1 MPESL
6 PESWLTP
13 IDSYCERLGPGFWA
27 EPLNAAKN
35 GAFLA
40 AALYALV
47 LWRRVRAA
55 SVHSSK
61 KRPVHAHS

>member
-1 MPESL
+1 MPESW

-13 IDSYCERLGPGFWA
+13 IDNYCERLGPGFRA
-27 EPLNAAKN
+27 EPLNAATN

-47 LWRRVRAA
+47 LWRRMRATI
-55 SVHSSK
+55 VHSSK
-61 KRPVHAHS
+61 KRPVHA